1 MTYVITS
8 QMEIYQ
14 NNQKY
19 EIYTEMQWMF
29 GIWPIIDGINHLSWH
44 LITFGTCWPQELPVE
59 HMVVAIINKNT
70 WEK

>member
-8 QMEIYQ
+8 QREIYQ

-29 GIWPIIDGINHLSWH
+29 GI
-44 LITFGTCWPQELPVE
+44 
-59 HMVVAIINKNT
+59 
-70 WEK
+70 

>member
-8 QMEIYQ
+8 QRKIYQ

-29 GIWPIIDGINHLSWH
+29 GI
-44 LITFGTCWPQELPVE
+44 
-59 HMVVAIINKNT
+59 
-70 WEK
+70 